1 MVQLLLTI
9 LSVDGHTVHMAT
21 NGPEGIE
28 KAKAEKPDLIIT
40 DILMPEM
47 DGYEV
52 AARIKA
58 IPEFYD
64 TPIIFLTGKE
74 AAEDG
79 GRSFAVGGAAYLPK
93 PFKDRQIRDVVN
105 LALQSVGETR

>member
-1 MVQLLLTI
+1 MVYHENL
-9 LSVDGHTVHMAT
+9 
-21 NGPEGIE
+21 EGIE
-28 KAKAEKPDLIIT
+28 RAKEIMPDLILT

-58 IPEFYD
+58 LPNFHDI
-64 TPIIFLTGKE
+64 PIIFLTGK
-74 AAEDG
+74 AASEDG

-93 PFKDRQIRDVVN
+93 PFKDRQIRDVVK
-105 LALQSVGETR
+105 LALHSITETY